1 MSTTFS
7 VTASDIINASLRTLG
22 VLGATDVANAN
33 DLTNCLQ
40 ALNILVKDWGK
51 DAQYLWKQKEVLLPT
66 VAGISSYQIGPSAT
80 GTGALVTDRPLR
92 VLDAFIRDS
101 SNNDTSLLIV
111 SKQEY
116 NMLGDKTS
124 PGVSNQIFYDPQILN
139 GVLYLYNVPSDS
151 TRTIHL
157 ICQVPINDLLTASDT
172 FDITQEAYRAIKW
185 ALADEVAFEYGVSL
199 PLAQAVN
206 QKANSYKDKL
216 DDWSQEEVS
225 TFFQP
230 TPRYGRQ

>member
-1 MSTTFS
+1 MTTSFS
-7 VTASDIINASLRTLG
+7 VTANDIINASLRTLG
-22 VLGATDVANAN
+22 VLGATDTASSN
-33 DLTNCLQ
+33 DQTNCLQ
-40 ALNILVKDWGK
+40 ALNIIVKDWGK
-51 DAQYLWKQKEVLLPT
+51 DAQYLWKQKEILLPM
-66 VAGISSYQIGPSAT
+66 VAANSSYQIGPSAT

-101 SNNDTSLLIV
+101 SNNDQTLQIV

-124 PGVSNQIFYDPQILN
+124 QGVPNQIFYDAQLTN
-139 GVLYLYNVPSDS
+139 GVLYVYNVPSDS
-151 TRTIHL
+151 THTIHL
-157 ICQVPINDLLTASDT
+157 IVQVPINDLTTVNDT

-185 ALADEVAFEYGVSL
+185 VLADELALEYGASPTTLQVVAGKSL
-199 PLAQAVN
+199 F
-206 QKANSYKDKL
+206 YKQKL

-230 TPRYGRQ
+230 TPRFGHQ